1 MKTLKV
7 VCWLTLFCLIASN
20 ALAAKP
26 RPRPKKPKGVNLA
39 GTWVGMDELGIG
51 VTIYVSSYAGK
62 QFNAGVGFDFGGGN
76 VFWFDDG
83 MGEVTNAKKGKFEI
97 LWAAG
102 NGAIVIVGQVSGNAM
117 IGAIAIGTDDDG
129 SGTLEEDEIL
139 VSSFQAWR

>member
-1 MKTLKV
+1 MKMLKV
-7 VCWLTLFCLIASN
+7 VCWLILFCLIASN

-26 RPRPKKPKGVNLA
+26 RPRPKKPKGVNLT

-51 VTIYVSSYAGK
+51 VMIRVPSYAGK
-62 QFNAGVGFDFGGGN
+62 QFNAEIGFDFGDGD
-76 VFWFDDG
+76 VYRFDG
-83 MGEVTNAKKGKFEI
+83 AGEVTNAKKGRFEI
-97 LWAAG
+97 FVPAG
-102 NGAIVIVGQVSGNAM
+102 NGGILIVGQVSGNMM